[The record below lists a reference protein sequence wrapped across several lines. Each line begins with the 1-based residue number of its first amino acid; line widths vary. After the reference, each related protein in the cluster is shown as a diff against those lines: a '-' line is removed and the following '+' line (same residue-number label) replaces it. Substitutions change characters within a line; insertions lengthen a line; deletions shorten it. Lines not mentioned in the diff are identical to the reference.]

1 MERHAIQAKLIAD
14 LIEGLE
20 VFNVRDKLNVPSDVE
35 LMMTIGAILAVLRN
49 RMGVPRVKG
58 AIEAAVKAMEKL
70 Q

>member
-1 MERHAIQAKLIAD
+1 MNDTSPPPVLSALVAAAAEMT
-14 LIEGLE
+14 
-20 VFNVRDKLNVPSDVE
+20 DVE
-35 LMMTIGAILAVLRN
+35 LMMTMGAILAVLRN